1 MATTECNID
10 FKKTYFMG
18 YSTPT
23 GFTTHLR
30 DDIESG
36 EFTTYIIKGGPG
48 TGKSSLMKK
57 IASEISELDEP
68 EIYYCSSDPNSLD
81 AVLFDNL
88 KVIIADGT
96 APHVIEPTY
105 PGAREILVDL
115 GECWNLD
122 SLSSN
127 KDGIIDETDRN
138 QKYHALAKKY
148 LSAIIS
154 VNEDIM
160 SIGDSALDSTKLDA
174 YLERLSARLFPKKRD
189 FENKGKIRFRQ
200 MTSFTPVGVK
210 TFTNLFEHL
219 NVYKIEDECFAVTDN
234 LLKKLAEYACDAGY
248 DVLIS
253 KNVFLSGIVYQ
264 HMIIPEIET
273 AFVSGVPDGI
283 TGGTKINSMRFYD
296 KDILRDKHKRLMF
309 DEGIVKELTGE
320 MVSALQTAKEIHDE
334 LESYYIRAMDFNKV
348 NLTCERLIK
357 RIRANAEN

>member
-1 MATTECNID
+1 MANTECNID

-23 GFTTHLR
+23 GFVTHLK

-57 IASEISELDEP
+57 IASEVSELDEP

-105 PGAREILVDL
+105 PGAREVLVDL
-115 GECWNLD
+115 GECWNLE

-127 KDGIIDETDRN
+127 KDGIIDSTNRN

-154 VNEDIM
+154 VNDDIM
-160 SIGDSALDSTKLDA
+160 SVGDSALDSSKLDA
-174 YLERLSARLFPKKRD
+174 YLERLCARLLPKKKA
-189 FENKGKIRFRQ
+189 FEGEGKIKFRQ
-200 MTSFTPVGVK
+200 VTSFTPEGVK

-219 NVYKIEDECFAVTDN
+219 NVYKIEDDCFAVTDK
-234 LLKKLAEYACDAGY
+234 LLKQLAQYAKNNGY

-253 KNVFLSGIVYQ
+253 KNVFLSGSVYQ

-273 AFVSGVPDGI
+273 AFVSGNSCDSLS
-283 TGGTKINSMRFYD
+283 GTKINSMRFYD

-309 DEGIVKELTGE
+309 DEGIVKELTDE
-320 MVSALQTAKEIHDE
+320 MISALKTAKEIHDE
-334 LESYYIRAMDFNKV
+334 LESYYIKAMDFEKV
-348 NLTCERLIK
+348 NLTCERLIE
-357 RIRANAEN
+357 RIRTNGEN

>member
-1 MATTECNID
+1 MANTDTE

-23 GFTTHLR
+23 GFVTHLR

-48 TGKSSLMKK
+48 TGKSSMMKK
-57 IASEISELDEP
+57 IASTLSDLDEP

-81 AVLFDNL
+81 AVLFDSL

-127 KDGIIDETDRN
+127 KDMIIGSTTRN

-160 SIGDSALDSTKLDA
+160 SIGDSALDSSKLDA
-174 YLERLSARLFPKKRD
+174 YLERLSARLLPKKKGVD
-189 FENKGKIRFRQ
+189 NGNKGKTKFRQ
-200 MTSFTPVGVK
+200 ITSFTPEGVK
-210 TFTNLFEHL
+210 TFTNLFERL
-219 NVYKIEDECFAVTDN
+219 NVYRIEDDCFAVTDN
-234 LLKKLAEYACDAGY
+234 LLKKLAGYAQNNGY

-253 KNVFLSGIVYQ
+253 KNVFLSGSVYQ

-283 TGGTKINSMRFYD
+283 SNATKINSMRFYD
-296 KDILRDKHKRLMF
+296 RNVLKDKHNRLEF
-309 DEGIVKELTGE
+309 DRGIVNELTDE
-320 MVSALQTAKEIHDE
+320 MISALKIAKEIHDE
-334 LESYYIRAMDFNKV
+334 LESYYIKAMNFDRV
-348 NLTCERLIK
+348 NATCERLIA
-357 RIRANAEN
+357 RIKANAGN

>member
-1 MATTECNID
+1 MATTECNIN

-18 YSTPT
+18 YSTPN

-36 EFTTYIIKGGPG
+36 KFTTYIIKGGPG

-57 IASEISELDEP
+57 IASELSDLDEP

-105 PGAREILVDL
+105 PGAREVLVDL

-127 KDGIIDETDRN
+127 KDGIIDSTNRN

-154 VNEDIM
+154 VNDDVM
-160 SIGDSALDSTKLDA
+160 SIGDSALDVSKLDA
-174 YLERLSARLFPKKRD
+174 YLERLSTRLLPKKKD
-189 FENKGKIRFRQ
+189 IEGKGKIKFRQ
-200 MTSFTPVGVK
+200 MTSFTPEGVK
-210 TFTNLFEHL
+210 TFTNLFERM
-219 NVYKIEDECFAVTDN
+219 NVYRIEDECFAVTDK
-234 LLKKLAEYACDAGY
+234 LLKQFAEYAINNGY

-253 KNVFLSGIVYQ
+253 KNVFLSGSVYQ
-264 HMIIPEIET
+264 HMIVPEIDT
-273 AFVSGVPDGI
+273 AFVSANLYD
-283 TGGTKINSMRFYD
+283 TSNSTKINSMRFYD
-296 KDILRDKHKRLMF
+296 KDVLRDKHKRLMF
-309 DEGIVKELTGE
+309 DTGIVKELTHE
-320 MVSALQTAKEIHDE
+320 MISALKTAKDIHDE
-334 LESYYIRAMDFNKV
+334 LESYYIKAMDFDKV
-348 NLTCERLIK
+348 DATCEKLID
-357 RIRANAEN
+357 RIKSMS

>member
-57 IASEISELDEP
+57 ISSEISELDEP

-127 KDGIIDETDRN
+127 KDGVIDATDRN
-138 QKYHALAKKY
+138 QKYHVLAKKY

-154 VNEDIM
+154 VDEDIM
-160 SIGDSALDSTKLDA
+160 SIGDSALDSLKLDA

-189 FENKGKIRFRQ
+189 FENKGKIKFRQ

-234 LLKKLAEYACDAGY
+234 LLKKLAEYASEAGY

-253 KNVFLSGIVYQ
+253 KNVFLSGSVYQ

-273 AFVSGVPDGI
+273 AFVSAASDGI
-283 TGGTKINSMRFYD
+283 AGGTKINSMRFYD
-296 KDILRDKHKRLMF
+296 KDIFRDKHKRLMF
-309 DEGIVKELTGE
+309 DEGIVKELTDE
-320 MVSALQTAKEIHDE
+320 MISALQIAKEIHDE
-334 LESYYIRAMDFNKV
+334 LESYYIKAMDFDKV
-348 NLTCERLIK
+348 NLTCERLMK
-357 RIRANAEN
+357 RIRVNAEN